1 MQNLRKSLNAESLMK
16 TIKFMFSKIKDPLNS
31 STISITDCLMSC
43 LAVFSLKF
51 KSLLQYDLQRNNE
64 NMLKNLKTLFLVTNP
79 PSDTYM
85 RERLDEL
92 DPVLLKPAY
101 KKLFSVLQKGKALE
115 DFQYMDRHYLLSMDG
130 TGHFSSNTIH
140 CKNCCV
146 KNHKDGSQSYYHQLL
161 VAVILHPNEKVVI
174 PLCPEPILK
183 EDGDNKNDCERNA
196 AKRLLEDIKRE
207 HPHLKLIIVED
218 GLASNAPHIK
228 LIESLS
234 MKYILGV
241 KEGDHDYLFDWVKY
255 AETIPFEYTDENN
268 FHHKFRFINQV
279 PLNDANH
286 DLKVNFL
293 EYWETD
299 KKGKVKHFSWITNI
313 FITINNVSKLMR
325 GGRSR
330 WKIENETFNT
340 LKNQGYNFEHNFG
353 HGQKNLCSIMGLMMI
368 LAFLVDQTQLLCC
381 RLYQTAKKSSGTFAV
396 LWEKMRTLFDFFVIK
411 TWEQFFLSIAQKKWI
426 DST

>member
-1 MQNLRKSLNAESLMK
+1 
-16 TIKFMFSKIKDPLNS
+16 
-31 STISITDCLMSC
+31 
-43 LAVFSLKF
+43 
-51 KSLLQYDLQRNNE
+51 
-64 NMLKNLKTLFLVTNP
+64 
-79 PSDTYM
+79 
-85 RERLDEL
+85 
-92 DPVLLKPAY
+92 
-101 KKLFSVLQKGKALE
+101 
-115 DFQYMDRHYLLSMDG
+115 MDGHYLLSMDG

-161 VAVILHPNEKVVI
+161 AAVILYPNEKVII

-241 KEGDHDYLFDWVKY
+241 KEGDHDFDWVKY
-255 AETIPFEYTDENN
+255 AETTSFEFTDENN

-286 DLKVNFL
+286 NLKVNFL

-299 KKGKVKHFSWITNI
+299 KKGNVKHFSWITNI

-330 WKIENETFNT
+330 WKMKLLIHSRIKDIILNIT
-340 LKNQGYNFEHNFG
+340 LD
-353 HGQKNLCSIMGLMMI
+353 MG
-368 LAFLVDQTQLLCC
+368 
-381 RLYQTAKKSSGTFAV
+381 KKIYAV
-396 LWEKMRTLFDFFVIK
+396 SWD
-411 TWEQFFLSIAQKKWI
+411 
-426 DST
+426 